1 MLSSKVKNT
10 QTAEAPQAVKPP
22 GQKGLSCL
30 TKMHN
35 HHCLMAHGPISS
47 KHLPSLSHG
56 TWPLLLQTP
65 AIVVSWP
72 LLLQT
77 PTIIVSW
84 HVAPSPPNTHH
95 RCLMARG
102 PFSSKHLPSS
112 PQRSALPC
120 SACSIILCIILCI
133 ITFVSWHVAPSP
145 PNTYHRPLTGQ
156 LLPVLH
162 AAPRCNANA
171 DDTPIRCQAIV
182 PDCLPHMLHHPCIGP
197 SSDDPR
203 SCQAVNK

>member
-65 AIVVSWP
+65 TIIPSEVSSP
-72 LLLQT
+72 LLCMQHN
-77 PTIIVSW
+77 PMHNPMHNHI
-84 HVAPSPPNTHH
+84 
-95 RCLMARG
+95 CLMARG

-112 PQRSALPC
+112 PHRSAPPC
-120 SACSIILCIILCI
+120 SARSPKVQCQCRWHAHPLSSHSPWLPPPHASSPLHWSLQWRSTLLSGSQQMMSWRKKFQIIQ
-133 ITFVSWHVAPSP
+133 T
-145 PNTYHRPLTGQ
+145 Q
-156 LLPVLH
+156 
-162 AAPRCNANA
+162 
-171 DDTPIRCQAIV
+171 
-182 PDCLPHMLHHPCIGP
+182 
-197 SSDDPR
+197 
-203 SCQAVNK
+203 